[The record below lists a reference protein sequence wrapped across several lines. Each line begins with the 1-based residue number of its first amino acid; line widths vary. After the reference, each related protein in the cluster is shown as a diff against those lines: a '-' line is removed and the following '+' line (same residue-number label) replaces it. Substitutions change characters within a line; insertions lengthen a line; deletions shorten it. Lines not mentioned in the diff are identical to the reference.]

1 MANIDEVHSY
11 MRFLKLLK
19 YARHTV
25 KSYSGML
32 KHFVNW
38 LNAPL
43 EQLTS
48 ERVLEY
54 LEYLGDKG
62 LAPKTINGYLDTI
75 RGFYEY
81 LRHERGLVSD
91 NPVKPGYTLRL
102 PRALPRFLS
111 DAEIAPFFRS
121 VRKSRDKAK
130 FLIMLRCGLRVE
142 EVADLTIGAVNFEN
156 KMIKV
161 LGGKWGRDRVVYMS
175 DDASH
180 ALKTYLPVRP
190 PSKSKGL
197 FLVEKGIF
205 RGKPISVRGIQKRIE
220 YYSCKTGMS
229 VSCLRLRHTMA
240 NQLLNADAMPVTI
253 QELLGHNCLEGI
265 QRYCRAS
272 NPKVRRD
279 HFKAMETVL
288 ARNSFLQKGRKSD
301 TSRHSAV
308 SSV

>member
-1 MANIDEVHSY
+1 MASIDEVHNY
-11 MRFLKLLK
+11 MRFLKLLR
-19 YARHTV
+19 YAGHTV
-25 KSYSGML
+25 KSYSGIL
-32 KHFVNW
+32 KHFANW

-43 EQLTS
+43 DQLTS
-48 ERVLEY
+48 ERVLGY

-62 LAPKTINGYLDTI
+62 LAPKTINGHLDII

-91 NPVKPGYTLRL
+91 NPVKPGYSLRI

-111 DAEIAPFFRS
+111 DAEIEPLFRS
-121 VRKSRDKAK
+121 VRKPRDKAM

-142 EVADLTIGAVNFEN
+142 EVANLTIGAVDFES

-175 DDASH
+175 DDASR

-190 PSKSKGL
+190 PSKSRGL

-205 RGKPISVRGIQKRIE
+205 RGKPISVRGIQKRME
-220 YYSCKTGMS
+220 YYSHKTGMS
-229 VSCLRLRHTMA
+229 VSCHRLRHTMA

-253 QELLGHNCLEGI
+253 QELLGHNCLESV

-279 HFKAMETVL
+279 YFKAMAMVL
-288 ARNSFLQKGRKSD
+288 GKGMR
-301 TSRHSAV
+301 SR
-308 SSV
+308 

>member
-1 MANIDEVHSY
+1 MASIDEVHNY
-11 MRFLKLLK
+11 IRFLKLLK
-19 YARHTV
+19 YAQHTV
-25 KSYSGML
+25 KSYCRIL

-43 EQLTS
+43 EQVTS
-48 ERVLEY
+48 EQVLKY
-54 LEYLGDKG
+54 LECLSDRG
-62 LAPKTINGYLDTI
+62 LAAKTIKGYIDAI

-81 LRHERGLVSD
+81 LRHERGLASD
-91 NPVKPGYTLRL
+91 NPVKPGYSLRL
-102 PRALPRFLS
+102 PKALPRFLS
-111 DAEIAPFFRS
+111 DAEIERFLRS
-121 VRKSRDKAK
+121 VRKSRDRSM

-142 EVADLTIGAVNFEN
+142 EVANLTIGAIDFES
-156 KMIKV
+156 KVIKV

-180 ALKTYLPVRP
+180 ALKGYLVVRP
-190 PSKSKGL
+190 PSKSRGL
-197 FLVEKGIF
+197 FLVEKGVF

-220 YYSCKTGMS
+220 YYSHKTGMS
-229 VSCLRLRHTMA
+229 VSCHRLRHTMA

-279 HFKAMETVL
+279 YFKAMETVL
-288 ARNSFLQKGRKSD
+288 ARNSFTRKGRKSD
-301 TSRHSAV
+301 TARHSPI
-308 SSV
+308 SSH

>member
-1 MANIDEVHSY
+1 MASIDEVHNY
-11 MRFLKLLK
+11 IRFLKLLK
-19 YARHTV
+19 YAQHTV
-25 KSYSGML
+25 KSYSSRL

-54 LEYLGDKG
+54 LERLSDMG
-62 LAPKTINGYLDTI
+62 LAPKTIKGYVDTI

-81 LRHERGLVSD
+81 LRHERGLASD
-91 NPVKPGYTLRL
+91 NPVKPGYSLRL

-111 DAEIAPFFRS
+111 DAEIEQFLRS
-121 VRKSRDKAK
+121 VRKSRDRSM

-142 EVADLTIGAVNFEN
+142 EVANLTIGAIDFES
-156 KMIKV
+156 KVIKV

-180 ALKTYLPVRP
+180 ALKAYLVVRP
-190 PSKSKGL
+190 PSKSRGL

-205 RGKPISVRGIQKRIE
+205 RGKPLSVRGIQKRIE
-220 YYSCKTGMS
+220 YYSHKTGLS
-229 VSCLRLRHTMA
+229 VSCHRLRHTMA

-279 HFKAMETVL
+279 YFKAMETVL

-301 TSRHSAV
+301 TSCHSSF
-308 SSV
+308 SSD

>member
-1 MANIDEVHSY
+1 
-11 MRFLKLLK
+11 MRFLKLLN
-19 YARHTV
+19 YAPHTI

-38 LNAPL
+38 LNSPL
-43 EQLTS
+43 GNVTS

-54 LEYLGDKG
+54 LECLSDMGLG
-62 LAPKTINGYLDTI
+62 PKTINGYMDTI

-81 LRHERGLVSD
+81 LCQEHKFASN
-91 NPVKPGYTLRL
+91 NPVKPGYSLRI
-102 PRALPRFLS
+102 PRALPRFLG
-111 DAEIAPFFRS
+111 DIEIETFFRS
-121 VRKSRDKAK
+121 VGKSRDRAM

-142 EVADLTIGAVNFEN
+142 EVANLTIRAIDFES
-156 KMIKV
+156 KAIKV

-180 ALKTYLPVRP
+180 ALKAYLVVRP
-190 PSKSKGL
+190 ASKSRGL
-197 FLVEKGIF
+197 FLVEKGVF
-205 RGKPISVRGIQKRIE
+205 RGKPLSVRGIQKRIE
-220 YYSCKTGMS
+220 YYSHKTGMN
-229 VSCLRLRHTMA
+229 VSCHRLRHTMA

-279 HFKAMETVL
+279 YFNAMASVL
-288 ARNSFLQKGRKSD
+288 ARNSFSRKRKSD
-301 TSRHSAV
+301 TSCHSPL
-308 SSV
+308 SSC

>member
-1 MANIDEVHSY
+1 MENIDEVHSY

-19 YARHTV
+19 YSGHTV
-25 KSYSGML
+25 KSYFGML
-32 KHFVNW
+32 KNFVNW

-81 LRHERGLVSD
+81 LKHEHGLVSD
-91 NPVKPGYTLRL
+91 NPVKPGYSLRL

-111 DAEIAPFFRS
+111 DAEIDLLFRT
-121 VRKSRDKAK
+121 VRKSRDKAM

-142 EVADLTIGAVNFEN
+142 EVANLTIGAVDFGSR
-156 KMIKV
+156 MIKV

-175 DDASH
+175 YDASQ
-180 ALKTYLPVRP
+180 ALKAYLPVRP
-190 PSKSKGL
+190 PSKSRGL
-197 FLVEKGIF
+197 FLVEKGLF
-205 RGKPISVRGIQKRIE
+205 RGKPISVRGIQRRIE
-220 YYSCKTGMS
+220 YYSHKTGMS
-229 VSCLRLRHTMA
+229 VSCHRLRHTMA

-253 QELLGHNCLEGI
+253 QELLGHNCLESV

-279 HFKAMETVL
+279 YFNAMAMVL
-288 ARNSFLQKGRKSD
+288 GRGMR
-301 TSRHSAV
+301 SRQSL
-308 SSV
+308 S